1 MHAGAPAHESL
12 RVATSDAAEY
22 APLRKT
28 IEVDAAVVGAGIAGL
43 TTALL
48 LKQAGL
54 RVAVIEATAVC
65 TGTTG
70 YTSAKVTAQHGLIY
84 DTIAPKLGEDGA
96 RAYGKANLAA
106 LDVVVALVGEH
117 DCDCDCRHRR

>member
-12 RVATSDAAEY
+12 WVATSDAPEY
-22 APLRKT
+22 APVREA

-54 RVAVIEATAVC
+54 RVAVIEGTAVC

-70 YTSAKVTAQHGLIY
+70 YTTAKATAQHGLIY
-84 DTIAPKLGEDGA
+84 DTIASKFGEDGA
-96 RAYGKANLAA
+96 RA
-106 LDVVVALVGEH
+106 
-117 DCDCDCRHRR
+117 